1 MEALR
6 TFDSVYWVLQA
17 LTIAV
22 LVMHALALIPQWHAD
37 YYNPRFMRRTSWGM
51 MFGIAQGL
59 LLILSM
65 ENIPQLE
72 QFSRETF
79 STTLCLGL
87 ALALNLFVALQ
98 NVLAALA
105 YAELHHGSAV
115 MAQRMSAGVR
125 PALCGSALLSLAAYL
140 SIRVWL

>member
-1 MEALR
+1 MEELR
-6 TFDSVYWVLQA
+6 AFDSVYWVLQA
-17 LTIAV
+17 LTIGV

-51 MFGIAQGL
+51 MLGIAQGL
-59 LLILSM
+59 LLMLSM
-65 ENIPQLE
+65 DTIPQLE
-72 QFSRETF
+72 QFARETF

-87 ALALNLFVALQ
+87 ALGCNLFVALQ

-125 PALCGSALLSLAAYL
+125 PALCGSAVFSLLAYL
-140 SIRVWL
+140 GIRVWL